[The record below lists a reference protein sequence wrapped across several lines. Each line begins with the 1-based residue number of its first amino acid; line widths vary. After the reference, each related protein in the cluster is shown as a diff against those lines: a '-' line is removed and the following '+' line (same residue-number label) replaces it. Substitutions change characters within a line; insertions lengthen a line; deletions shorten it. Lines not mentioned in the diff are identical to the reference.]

1 MVMLSGDIV
10 WPRMVRLANTILK
23 SSAESERDAMLKLD
37 FDAVKDLEPCVQS
50 QPALVIAAC
59 DAARSAEKD
68 SEGVTSET
76 ENDFDVSAEV
86 SKIERVHEQQEADIK
101 LAHEL
106 ASDAARMSAFDAP
119 LSPNISHFSSSG
131 LCQRSSSQLA
141 HPTSSTSLFTRLRF
155 GR

>member
-1 MVMLSGDIV
+1 M
-10 WPRMVRLANTILK
+10 
-23 SSAESERDAMLKLD
+23 
-37 FDAVKDLEPCVQS
+37 
-50 QPALVIAAC
+50 IAAC

-68 SEGVTSET
+68 SEGATSET

-106 ASDAARMSAFDAP
+106 ANDADRMSAFDAP

-131 LCQRSSSQLA
+131 PDTHSGVGAFASDV
-141 HPTSSTSLFTRLRF
+141 HHTSRTQPRVHISLSTCL
-155 GR
+155 